1 MIGGVVEAVTGTLR
15 VPPAERRLLPEG
27 RVAGPM
33 PWVIAIMMFLTVLTA
48 AGGLAMRHAAATIG
62 ADLADR
68 FTVQIVEADPAA
80 REAQAQAA
88 IAYLRRDRRIASLRR
103 VPTAE
108 MKSLLEPWLGDG
120 GMGDELPLPVL
131 IDAVLAAEGD
141 RDVAALR
148 SALARAA
155 PAARID
161 EHGQV
166 LAPLAGLIAA
176 LKWLALALVVLM
188 SIAAAATVTLAARAA
203 LDTHRAAIDVMHLLG
218 ATDVQIARLF
228 QRRLALDALFGGLV
242 GLAGAGAVILLIG
255 QRIGGLGS
263 ELLGSLT
270 LPVGAWLLLL
280 MLPVLGAVLAM
291 LAARFTVLSALRRI
305 L

>member
-1 MIGGVVEAVTGTLR
+1 VIRALGAA
-15 VPPAERRLLPEG
+15 PAERRLLPEG

-48 AGGLAMRHAAATIG
+48 AGGLAMRHAARSIG

-68 FTVQIVEADPAA
+68 ITVQIVEADAVV
-80 REAQAQAA
+80 RERQAQAA
-88 IAYLRRDRRIASLRR
+88 LALLRRDPAVGAVSR
-103 VPTAE
+103 VPAEE
-108 MKSLLEPWLGDG
+108 MKTLLAPWLGDG
-120 GMGDELPLPVL
+120 GLGDELPLPVL
-131 IDAVLAAEGD
+131 IDAVLAPD
-141 RDVAALR
+141 RPRDLAALR
-148 SALARAA
+148 SAVAAVA

-161 EHGQV
+161 EHGQA
-166 LAPLAGLIAA
+166 LAPLAGLISA
-176 LKWLALALVVLM
+176 LEWLALAVVMLM
-188 SIAAAATVTLAARAA
+188 ATASAAAVMLASRAA

-242 GLAGAGAVILLIG
+242 GLAAGAVVILLIG
-255 QRIGGLGS
+255 QRVGSLGS

-270 LPVGAWLLLL
+270 LPALAWLLLL
-280 MLPVLGAVLAM
+280 ALPCFGAAIAM
-291 LAARFTVLSALRRI
+291 LAARYTVLGALRRI

>member
-1 MIGGVVEAVTGTLR
+1 VIGPLGAA
-15 VPPAERRLLPEG
+15 PAERRLLPEG

-48 AGGLAMRHAAATIG
+48 AGGLAMRHAARAIG

-68 FTVQIVEADPAA
+68 ITVQIVEADPVV
-80 REAQAQAA
+80 RERQAQAA
-88 IAYLRRDRRIASLRR
+88 LALLRRDPTVGSVSR
-103 VPTAE
+103 VPADE
-108 MKSLLEPWLGDG
+108 MKTLLAPWLGDG
-120 GMGDELPLPVL
+120 GLEDELPLPVL
-131 IDAVLAAEGD
+131 IDAVLAPD
-141 RDVAALR
+141 RPRDLAGLR
-148 SALARAA
+148 SAVAEAA

-161 EHGQV
+161 EHGQA
-166 LAPLAGLIAA
+166 LAPLAGLISA
-176 LKWLALALVVLM
+176 LKWLALAVVLLM
-188 SIAAAATVTLAARAA
+188 ATASAAAVMLASRAA

-242 GLAGAGAVILLIG
+242 GLVAATVVILLIG
-255 QRIGGLGS
+255 RRIGSLGS
-263 ELLGSLT
+263 ELLGSVS
-270 LPVGAWLLLL
+270 LPPLAWLLLL
-280 MLPVLGAVLAM
+280 ALPLFGAGIAM

>member
-1 MIGGVVEAVTGTLR
+1 MNGGGANALAGLLR
-15 VPPAERRLLPEG
+15 VAPAERRLLPEG

-68 FTVQIVEADPAA
+68 ITIQIIEADPAV
-80 REAQAQAA
+80 RDRQAQAV
-88 IAYLRRDRRIASLRR
+88 IAALRGNRGIASFRR
-103 VPTAE
+103 VPTGE
-108 MKSLLEPWLGDG
+108 MKVLLRPWLGDAG
-120 GMGDELPLPVL
+120 LGDELPLPVL
-131 IDAVLAAEGD
+131 IDAVLATDAP
-141 RDVAALR
+141 RNVPALQA
-148 SALARAA
+148 ALARAA

-166 LAPLAGLIAA
+166 LAPLAKLIAA
-176 LKWLALALVVLM
+176 LKWLALALVLLM
-188 SIAAAATVTLAARAA
+188 GIAAAATVTLAARAA

-218 ATDVQIARLF
+218 ATDLQIARLF

-242 GLAGAGAVILLIG
+242 GLAGAGAVVWLIG
-255 QRIGGLGS
+255 RRIGGAGS
-263 ELLGSLT
+263 ELLGTVT
-270 LPVGAWLLLL
+270 LPMGAWLSLLL
-280 MLPVLGAVLAM
+280 LPVIGAIVAM
-291 LAARFTVLSALRRI
+291 LAARFTVVAALRRI